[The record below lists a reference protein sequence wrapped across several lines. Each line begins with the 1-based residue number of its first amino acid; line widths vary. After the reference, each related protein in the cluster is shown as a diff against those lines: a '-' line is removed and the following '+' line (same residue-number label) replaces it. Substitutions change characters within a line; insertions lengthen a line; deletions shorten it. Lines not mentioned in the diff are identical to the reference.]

1 MSPRNL
7 KATSSL
13 SKNAKASTLKSQP
26 LPPLVIAD
34 LSSDATTTAPPK
46 SPSDTSTTTS
56 TSPSTSNITSP
67 SSRWFVNDLP
77 SELQVRILSYLRA
90 HDLSKVH
97 QVNRYMANAKQ
108 LHHDIVLYCA
118 EQVYPPKW
126 TDGFQY
132 QPTTSSAT
140 ITQKPSPGSL
150 SGSCNAFGKSKAV
163 KGKPRSCS
171 FGSLEDDAM
180 AIKNRAAKSRS
191 SSLGSI
197 DDDGCS
203 GTTTT
208 NTPSTQLTGKADLNT
223 GSSDLL
229 IQEQPLFTFEHL
241 RNMELLVVA
250 RVLNSPEPATGYVVS
265 KSWCKTALCWLEGQQ
280 ERRYEQQQLALQA
293 ALETGSGSNKKKKMV
308 KKLKTKSTRKT
319 HQRATTPP
327 PNINSDITCA
337 HDQLQRCTSTKSVRA
352 RRRLLD
358 KQAWKI
364 LKALYPEST
373 PIPAQSGECIQCI
386 AEACQIQKM
395 EHDQQEALKEQR
407 KLPLQNPHI
416 RRFYTR
422 TRGVPEMFVRASS
435 RNDDFVS
442 TTEMNGAS
450 GKDECPLIDGTYYV
464 LPRSWCHGWRR
475 FIKTGEGSAV
485 MNHTNGTSTYSPP
498 DASCLLCDAH
508 RLALLPPHL
517 EAYLY
522 GESDHLFDS
531 SSSYNNIRSRNIGAD
546 PAPAVA
552 TLYSE
557 STEHQYPLVPPG
569 QGPTQES
576 ILAMRSLGLDEYE
589 IGRQLSALRVIE
601 ARNER
606 LNQHDDI
613 STNAISR
620 NELLDQENYHVVEI
634 LSETEFRSLLGCW
647 SASTSVYVLRFIVN
661 RGIVST
667 IAATTERDSLMIG
680 SGQEE
685 ASRADFCISIC
696 RNCDATGRYH
706 CVKGKQRL
714 SRSSNSGSWNKKHHH
729 TANERSRATTS
740 LEY

>member
-1 MSPRNL
+1 MSPRNS
-7 KATSSL
+7 KAKTKEALALPSNVVTIPSCKFTKKSL
-13 SKNAKASTLKSQP
+13 P
-26 LPPLVIAD
+26 
-34 LSSDATTTAPPK
+34 
-46 SPSDTSTTTS
+46 
-56 TSPSTSNITSP
+56 TSP
-67 SSRWFVNDLP
+67 SSPSVTSITATPSSTPSVSGSSCPSSSWFVNELP
-77 SELQVRILSYLRA
+77 NELQVRILSYLRA
-90 HDLSKVH
+90 HELSKVH

-140 ITQKPSPGSL
+140 LVEHNQAKRSSNGV
-150 SGSCNAFGKSKAV
+150 AKVV

-171 FGSLEDDAM
+171 FGSLEDTIAM
-180 AIKNRAAKSRS
+180 KNRAAKSRS

-197 DDDGCS
+197 DDDCS
-203 GTTTT
+203 TGTIAT
-208 NTPSTQLTGKADLNT
+208 NDPSTASSIKSDD
-223 GSSDLL
+223 GSSELSIL
-229 IQEQPLFTFEHL
+229 QQPLYTFEHL

-280 ERRYEQQQLALQA
+280 ERRYEQQQQALQA
-293 ALETGSGSNKKKKMV
+293 ALESDSGGSNKKKKMV
-308 KKLKTKSTRKT
+308 KKLKAKSTRKT
-319 HQRATTPP
+319 HQRAATPP
-327 PNINSDITCA
+327 PNVNSDITCA
-337 HDQLQRCTSTKSVRA
+337 HDQLQHCTSTKSVRA

-386 AEACQIQKM
+386 AEACQIQKI

-422 TRGVPEMFVRASS
+422 TRGVPEICLRTRSGKDDGETATLQKGT
-435 RNDDFVS
+435 ND
-442 TTEMNGAS
+442 
-450 GKDECPLIDGTYYV
+450 KDECPLIDGTYYV
-464 LPRSWCHGWRR
+464 LPRAWCHGWRR

-485 MNHTNGTSTYSPP
+485 TNYPNGTSSYSPP

-531 SSSYNNIRSRNIGAD
+531 SSSYNKAKSPKHSAD
-546 PAPAVA
+546 TAPAIA
-552 TLYSE
+552 TLFSDIVDR
-557 STEHQYPLVPPG
+557 QYPLVPPG

-589 IGRQLSALRVIE
+589 IGRQLSAIRVIE

-606 LNQHDDI
+606 LNQQEDMT
-613 STNAISR
+613 SSAISR

-634 LSETEFRSLLGCW
+634 LSETEFRNLLGCW

-661 RGIVST
+661 RGDVTT

-680 SGQEE
+680 LGQEE
-685 ASRADFCISIC
+685 ASRADFCISVC

-706 CVKGKQRL
+706 CVKGKQRC
-714 SRSSNSGSWNKKHHH
+714 SRSSNSGSWNNNKKNHH
-729 TANERSRATTS
+729 TAHDRARVTTS

>member
-1 MSPRNL
+1 MPPRTP
-7 KATSSL
+7 KSTSSL
-13 SKNAKASTLKSQP
+13 SKTNKAMILKEQP
-26 LPPLVIAD
+26 LPATLATKSSCDIPSTPTVIA
-34 LSSDATTTAPPK
+34 TT
-46 SPSDTSTTTS
+46 
-56 TSPSTSNITSP
+56 P
-67 SSRWFVNDLP
+67 SSSSGSIPNSSWFVNDLP

-97 QVNRYMANAKQ
+97 QVNRFTAKAKQ

-132 QPTTSSAT
+132 QPTTSSTT
-140 ITQKPSPGSL
+140 IVQPSSKPITGHTAGSFN
-150 SGSCNAFGKSKAV
+150 SFGKHKAV

-180 AIKNRAAKSRS
+180 AIKNRSAKSRS

-197 DDDGCS
+197 DDDGSS
-203 GTTTT
+203 GTTAASTPNT
-208 NTPSTQLTGKADLNT
+208 NLTSPLDN
-223 GSSDLL
+223 GSC
-229 IQEQPLFTFEHL
+229 EQPIQGQPLYTFEHL

-280 ERRYEQQQLALQA
+280 ERRYEQQQQTLQA
-293 ALETGSGSNKKKKMV
+293 ALEASIGGSNKKKKMV
-308 KKLKTKSTRKT
+308 KKLKTKSIRKT

-337 HDQLQRCTSTKSVRA
+337 HDQLQHCTSTKSVRA

-386 AEACQIQKM
+386 AEVCQIQKI
-395 EHDQQEALKEQR
+395 EHDQTEALKEQR

-422 TRGVPEMFVRASS
+422 TRGVPELCVRTRSGK
-435 RNDDFVS
+435 NDDVAAS
-442 TTEMNGAS
+442 TEIKRSSN
-450 GKDECPLIDGTYYV
+450 KDESPLIDGTYYV

-485 MNHTNGTSTYSPP
+485 INHSNGTSTYSPP

-531 SSSYNNIRSRNIGAD
+531 SCSYNSNIKSRDNGAD
-546 PAPAVA
+546 SAPAMA
-552 TLYSE
+552 TLYTE
-557 STEHQYPLVPPG
+557 NVEHQYPLIPPG

-576 ILAMRSLGLDEYE
+576 IFAMRSLGLDEHE

-606 LNQHDDI
+606 MNQHDL
-613 STNAISR
+613 STSAISR

-634 LSETEFRSLLGCW
+634 LTETEFRSLLGCW

-661 RGIVST
+661 SGVVTT

-685 ASRADFCISIC
+685 ASRADFCISVC

-706 CVKGKQRL
+706 CVKGKQRC
-714 SRSSNSGSWNKKHHH
+714 SRSSNSGSWNNKKHHS
-729 TANERSRATTS
+729 TYDRSRVTTS

>member
-1 MSPRNL
+1 MEEDEGETGANKSNDDCVITF
-7 KATSSL
+7 ASSGCCAF
-13 SKNAKASTLKSQP
+13 S
-26 LPPLVIAD
+26 VD
-34 LSSDATTTAPPK
+34 
-46 SPSDTSTTTS
+46 
-56 TSPSTSNITSP
+56 
-67 SSRWFVNDLP
+67 
-77 SELQVRILSYLRA
+77 
-90 HDLSKVH
+90 
-97 QVNRYMANAKQ
+97 
-108 LHHDIVLYCA
+108 VL
-118 EQVYPPKW
+118 
-126 TDGFQY
+126 
-132 QPTTSSAT
+132 
-140 ITQKPSPGSL
+140 
-150 SGSCNAFGKSKAV
+150 

-171 FGSLEDDAM
+171 FGTLEDDALT
-180 AIKNRAAKSRS
+180 IRNRASKSRS

-197 DDDGCS
+197 DDDDDS
-203 GTTTT
+203 SSTTGTAMN
-208 NTPSTQLTGKADLNT
+208 NTSSPITVVVGKSDDSSSAAISMQQQPQLLY
-223 GSSDLL
+223 
-229 IQEQPLFTFEHL
+229 TFEHL

-280 ERRYEQQQLALQA
+280 ERRYEQQQQALQA
-293 ALETGSGSNKKKKMV
+293 ALEAGGSNKKKKMV
-308 KKLKTKSTRKT
+308 KKMKVKSSRKT
-319 HQRATTPP
+319 HRATTPP

-337 HDQLQRCTSTKSVRA
+337 HDQLQHCTSTKSVRA

-364 LKALYPEST
+364 LKVLYPEST

-422 TRGVPEMFVRASS
+422 TRGVPELCIRTRSGNSDNVAA
-435 RNDDFVS
+435 
-442 TTEMNGAS
+442 TE
-450 GKDECPLIDGTYYV
+450 KEECPLIDGTYYV

-475 FIKTGEGSAV
+475 FVKTGEGSAV
-485 MNHTNGTSTYSPP
+485 VNHTNGTSTYSPP

-531 SSSYNNIRSRNIGAD
+531 SSSYNNVKSQRLGSDISSAI
-546 PAPAVA
+546 A
-552 TLYSE
+552 TLHSD
-557 STEHQYPLVPPG
+557 TVEHQYPLVAPG

-606 LNQHDDI
+606 LNQHDD
-613 STNAISR
+613 TNAISR
-620 NELLDQENYHVVEI
+620 NEQLDQENYHVVEV
-634 LSETEFRSLLGCW
+634 LSETEFRNLLGCW

-661 RGIVST
+661 RGIVTT

-685 ASRADFCISIC
+685 ASRADFCISVC

-706 CVKGKQRL
+706 CVKGKQRC
-714 SRSSNSGSWNKKHHH
+714 SRSSNSGSWNNKKHHH
-729 TANERSRATTS
+729 TAHDRSRATTS